1 MADSPGTLQSAWG
14 WYQDAG
20 DWDSYYTHLKV
31 AQELLTVY
39 SMTPAKFADGELNIP
54 ESGNGVLDILDE
66 AAWLPR
72 FCYRL
77 RAELKAKDWG
87 TGGIG
92 LRVAGDAF
100 GTDEGTLLDGTKAG
114 RGSWEDTDR
123 IWMVSGEDPWSSYRY
138 AGVAASLAYAL
149 RQASVK
155 PDAQGVDWAK
165 EARESYAWARA
176 NTRPGDEN
184 NTSESLREPRAYAA
198 AALFRLTGDKSFE
211 KQFAADTGDVKADT
225 VLRGDARYGPFVY
238 ALGGGDGEK
247 QRDPALVARMCA
259 AVLRTADETL
269 IATSAKRALRWG
281 GTSGSRCW
289 LGNRPRRSCWRARL
303 ATL

>member
-155 PDAQGVDWAK
+155 PDAQEVDWAK
-165 EARESYAWARA
+165 EARGSYAWARA
-176 NTRPGDEN
+176 NTHPGDEN

-211 KQFAADTGDVKADT
+211 KQFAADTSDIKPDT
-225 VLRGDARYGPFVY
+225 ILRGDAQYGPFVY

-247 QRDPALVARMCA
+247 
-259 AVLRTADETL
+259 
-269 IATSAKRALRWG
+269 
-281 GTSGSRCW
+281 
-289 LGNRPRRSCWRARL
+289 
-303 ATL
+303 